1 MPPGLAWELKR
12 NDIIMYDK
20 QGELKYGLDWPD
32 AKNGFVSQSE
42 FASWLAAHRQEGPVS
57 LVLLM
62 DKGENMADLPLPK
75 PDNTYVLE
83 PGCVSPV
90 SAAMSTWICLAL
102 ASLLSCA
109 GQLCQKQATRPSKS
123 RRRGR
128 HILGWLGPCAAG
140 ARRRYAAV
148 AERAAIHSGERGLS
162 HAEPQFCLGDVSG
175 LGDLA
180 RAGSPGGTG
189 SASG

>member
-1 MPPGLAWELKR
+1 MIDSKQPQFMVDIIGESLAPSRYVLSNNVGIAAGLAWELKR

-83 PGCVSPV
+83 RVV
-90 SAAMSTWICLAL
+90 FLQYL
-102 ASLLSCA
+102 
-109 GQLCQKQATRPSKS
+109 
-123 RRRGR
+123 
-128 HILGWLGPCAAG
+128 
-140 ARRRYAAV
+140 
-148 AERAAIHSGERGLS
+148 
-162 HAEPQFCLGDVSG
+162 PQ
-175 LGDLA
+175 
-180 RAGSPGGTG
+180 
-189 SASG
+189 